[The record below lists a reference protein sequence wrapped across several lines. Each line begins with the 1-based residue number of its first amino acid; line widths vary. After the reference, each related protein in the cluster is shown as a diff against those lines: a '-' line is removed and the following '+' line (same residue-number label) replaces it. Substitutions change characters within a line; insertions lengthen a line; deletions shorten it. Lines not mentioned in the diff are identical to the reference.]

1 MRVLAQCAQSSGFD
15 PVHMCK
21 PMVVGHA
28 CSPSTFGVELGGSE
42 VGELPMLHSEF
53 EVSLGIH
60 ESLFLNKQTNQ

>member
-1 MRVLAQCAQSSGFD
+1 ML
-15 PVHMCK
+15 
-21 PMVVGHA
+21 VV
-28 CSPSTFGVELGGSE
+28 PSTFGVELGGSE